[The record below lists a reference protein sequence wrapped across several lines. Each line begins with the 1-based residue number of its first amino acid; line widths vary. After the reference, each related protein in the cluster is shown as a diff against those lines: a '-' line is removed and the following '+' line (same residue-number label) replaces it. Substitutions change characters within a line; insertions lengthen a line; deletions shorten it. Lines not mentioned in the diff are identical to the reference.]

1 MSQMQTAPAIS
12 MSLNSWRGFSAYEIA
27 VQNGFEGT
35 EKEWLESLKGEP
47 GDAAD
52 GLTVNGRE
60 AVEGNI
66 TLRGT
71 DIYVRSGTAV
81 SIAQALE
88 NCMRADAVV
97 DSLESDD
104 PTKPLSAAKGRV
116 LNEAIATKPNM
127 RTASVTLSAS
137 GWANKRQTFTL
148 EGMTAQL
155 AVIVTPAPETHEHY
169 NDCAVRCAQQGEG
182 TLTFEASVTPASDVR
197 ANVLIFG

>member
-1 MSQMQTAPAIS
+1 MSEMQTAPAIS
-12 MSLNSWRGFSAYEIA
+12 MSLNSWRGYSAYEIA

-35 EKEWLESLKGEP
+35 EKEWLASLKGEP

-60 AVEGNI
+60 PVEGNI

-71 DIYVRSGTAV
+71 DIYVRTGTAV

-104 PTKPLSAAKGRV
+104 PTKPLSAAKGRA
-116 LNEAIATKPNM
+116 LSEAIATKPDM
-127 RTASVTLSAS
+127 RTAAVTLSAG
-137 GWANKRQTFTL
+137 GWSQNNQTVPVD
-148 EGMTAQL
+148 GMTAQA
-155 AVIVTPAPETHEHY
+155 AVIVTAAPDTYEQY
-169 NDCAVRCAQQGEG
+169 NDCVVRCTAQGEG
-182 TLTFEASVTPASDVR
+182 TLTFAASTTPSADVQ